1 MSKMAFNNI
10 EWEFSNVKEE
20 AMAYAKPE
28 EGDRYLKI
36 IDADYNEDDQRY
48 TITVHDLGN
57 EAQFTL
63 SYWLFT
69 ADPETNNI
77 IPNVAQRNTLVSL
90 GRALAGKDI
99 GVPNPATIIGGVV
112 LAHIVLK
119 ASKKDPEKK
128 YARCFKFD
136 AVDEEMAVL
145 ADIEQYYIGAPAE

>member
-1 MSKMAFNNI
+1 MSKMAFNNKP
-10 EWEFSNVKEE
+10 WEYSDVREE
-20 AMAYAKPE
+20 KTFVMPE

-36 IDADYNEDDQRY
+36 IDATYDEDDQRY
-48 TITVHDLGN
+48 TLTVVDLGN
-57 EAQFTL
+57 EARYSL

-77 IPNVAQRNTLVSL
+77 IPNVTQRNTLVSL

-99 GVPNPATIIGGVV
+99 GIPNYESVIGGVV

-136 AVDEEMAVL
+136 PVDEEMAVL
-145 ADIEQYYIGAPAE
+145 ADIEQYYVGAKVE